1 MFELETLR
9 LIRRSFRRFLS
20 LTMIVFIG
28 SGFLMGLSS
37 TPDVLRKSID
47 AYYDEYDMNDIVLYS
62 PYGFCNEDYEKIA
75 SSSGIENVFAS
86 KEIDCHG
93 VNNKGDDTVYRV
105 SEVNRNNTRYKL
117 IEGRLPETDNECIFL
132 NNGYLNRYGIGDV
145 ITLNYGEDDIHDY
158 LSNDRYT
165 IVGIFESPQF
175 MSKIFGASNY
185 NNEQLE
191 CAICIPDVNF
201 ISDYYTTMYITLDGA
216 RDTLSNSDEYDRFI
230 KENKVIVENIASEQ
244 QSFLRDRLV
253 KEASDQ
259 LEENEKLFED
269 LKDQGQKQLDDAKK
283 QLDDANIQIIAY
295 ESQLSTLDALINSLQ
310 AAIKAD
316 SEILSSIYGFTVD
329 VETDINSILELFGQS
344 GVHYASGTMEY
355 LYNEYNNAIA
365 QYNSIRDTMNS
376 AKAQYESGLKEYEE
390 GLAKFN
396 KEIADGEEQLKLAR
410 ARLNDLPKSK
420 WIILDRD
427 LQYSTL
433 MFKTTC
439 VQMGVIALYMPIM
452 FFLVAALVCLTTMKR
467 LVDEQ
472 RGQIGIYAALGYSNL
487 KIISKYVSYALYASL
502 AGGILGIIGGQI
514 LFPTVIYDT
523 WRILYYFP
531 DQKFLFPP
539 ELALLSV
546 GSFALLMAAITAY
559 VVNNIVKDSPASLMR
574 PVAPKKGK
582 EIMLEKI
589 PFLWNMLSFTSKIT
603 ARNIFRYKSR
613 FLMTIA
619 GIAGCAGLLIL
630 GFGIKDSV
638 GDVLGIQY
646 NELFRYD
653 CLLYFTGTDH
663 IEENLDILKLNSDV
677 DFAATYL
684 EYATKV
690 YIGNGEKTANVAIID
705 TSDYSELFGLRETD
719 KKTPIRLNNDGVII
733 SELFAKN
740 NSLKIGDYIT
750 IESGNRIKGD
760 VKISNICELYFQ
772 HYIFMSDA
780 LYQNTF
786 DEDVKANII
795 AVETENIDAV
805 KQIAKTLKD
814 YTSILDTSYFLDSF
828 NNMIEALNLVI
839 MVIILVAGSLAFVVL
854 INLTQ
859 VNISE
864 RIREIATLKVLG
876 FNDHEVNMYIFK
888 EILLLSVIGCF
899 VGVPIGIIEHRFIMN
914 VISMEMIMFART
926 ISFGSYLISFAIT
939 IIFTIIVLLFMRKP
953 LRKVNMVESLKSVE

>member
-1 MFELETLR
+1 
-9 LIRRSFRRFLS
+9 
-20 LTMIVFIG
+20 
-28 SGFLMGLSS
+28 
-37 TPDVLRKSID
+37 
-47 AYYDEYDMNDIVLYS
+47 
-62 PYGFCNEDYEKIA
+62 
-75 SSSGIENVFAS
+75 
-86 KEIDCHG
+86 
-93 VNNKGDDTVYRV
+93 
-105 SEVNRNNTRYKL
+105 
-117 IEGRLPETDNECIFL
+117 
-132 NNGYLNRYGIGDV
+132 
-145 ITLNYGEDDIHDY
+145 
-158 LSNDRYT
+158 
-165 IVGIFESPQF
+165 
-175 MSKIFGASNY
+175 
-185 NNEQLE
+185 
-191 CAICIPDVNF
+191 
-201 ISDYYTTMYITLDGA
+201 MYITLDGA
-216 RDTLSNSDEYDRFI
+216 RDTMSNSDQYDRFI

-244 QSFLRDRLV
+244 QSFLIDRLV

-269 LKDQGQKQLDDAKK
+269 LKDQGQKQLDEAKK

-295 ESQLSTLDALINSLQ
+295 ESQLSTLEALINSLQ

-316 SEILSSIYGFTVD
+316 SEILNSIYGFTVD
-329 VETDINSILELFGQS
+329 LEGDINDILEILGQNS
-344 GVHYASGTMEY
+344 IHYASGTMEY
-355 LYNEYNNAIA
+355 LYKEYNNAIS
-365 QYNSIRDTMNS
+365 QFDSIKGMMNS
-376 AKAQYESGLKEYEE
+376 AKAEYESGLKEYEE
-390 GLAKFN
+390 ALTKFN
-396 KEIADGEEQLKLAR
+396 EEIADGEEQLRLAR

-433 MFKTTC
+433 MFKNTC
-439 VQMGVIALYMPIM
+439 VQMGVIGLYMPIM

-502 AGGILGIIGGQI
+502 AGGILGIIFGQI

-523 WRILYYFP
+523 WKILYYFP
-531 DQKFLFPP
+531 SQKVLFPP
-539 ELALLSV
+539 DLALLSV
-546 GSFALLMAAITAY
+546 GSFAVLMTGITAY
-559 VVNNIVKDSPASLMR
+559 VVNNSVKDVPASLMR
-574 PVAPKKGK
+574 PIAPKKGK

-638 GDVLGIQY
+638 SDVLGIQY
-646 NELFRYD
+646 KELFRYD
-653 CLLYFTGTDH
+653 CLLYFNGTDH
-663 IEENLDILKLNSDV
+663 IEENLEILKQSDDV

-690 YIGNGEKTANVAIID
+690 YIGNGEKTANVAIVD
-705 TSDYSELFGLRETD
+705 TSDYSELFALRETD

-740 NSLKIGDYIT
+740 NGLKVGDYIT

-760 VKISNICELYFQ
+760 VRIVNICELYFQ

-786 DEDVKANII
+786 DEEAKGNII
-795 AVETENIDAV
+795 AVLTDDGEALR
-805 KQIAKTLKD
+805 KLAGSLKD
-814 YTSILDTSYFLDSF
+814 YASMLDTSYFLDSF

-839 MVIILVAGSLAFVVL
+839 MVIIMVAGSLAFVVL

-876 FNDHEVNMYIFK
+876 CNDHEVNMYIFK

-899 VGVPIGIIEHRFIMN
+899 VGVPIGILEHRFIMN

-926 ISFGSYLISFAIT
+926 INFSSYLISFAIT
-939 IIFTIIVLLFMRKP
+939 IVFTIIVLLFMRKP

>member
-1 MFELETLR
+1 
-9 LIRRSFRRFLS
+9 I
-20 LTMIVFIG
+20 
-28 SGFLMGLSS
+28 
-37 TPDVLRKSID
+37 
-47 AYYDEYDMNDIVLYS
+47 
-62 PYGFCNEDYEKIA
+62 
-75 SSSGIENVFAS
+75 
-86 KEIDCHG
+86 
-93 VNNKGDDTVYRV
+93 
-105 SEVNRNNTRYKL
+105 
-117 IEGRLPETDNECIFL
+117 
-132 NNGYLNRYGIGDV
+132 
-145 ITLNYGEDDIHDY
+145 
-158 LSNDRYT
+158 
-165 IVGIFESPQF
+165 
-175 MSKIFGASNY
+175 
-185 NNEQLE
+185 
-191 CAICIPDVNF
+191 
-201 ISDYYTTMYITLDGA
+201 
-216 RDTLSNSDEYDRFI
+216 
-230 KENKVIVENIASEQ
+230 
-244 QSFLRDRLV
+244 V
-253 KEASDQ
+253 KE
-259 LEENEKLFED
+259 
-269 LKDQGQKQLDDAKK
+269 
-283 QLDDANIQIIAY
+283 
-295 ESQLSTLDALINSLQ
+295 
-310 AAIKAD
+310 
-316 SEILSSIYGFTVD
+316 
-329 VETDINSILELFGQS
+329 
-344 GVHYASGTMEY
+344 
-355 LYNEYNNAIA
+355 
-365 QYNSIRDTMNS
+365 
-376 AKAQYESGLKEYEE
+376 
-390 GLAKFN
+390 
-396 KEIADGEEQLKLAR
+396 
-410 ARLNDLPKSK
+410 
-420 WIILDRD
+420 
-427 LQYSTL
+427 
-433 MFKTTC
+433 
-439 VQMGVIALYMPIM
+439 
-452 FFLVAALVCLTTMKR
+452 
-467 LVDEQ
+467 
-472 RGQIGIYAALGYSNL
+472 
-487 KIISKYVSYALYASL
+487 
-502 AGGILGIIGGQI
+502 
-514 LFPTVIYDT
+514 
-523 WRILYYFP
+523 
-531 DQKFLFPP
+531 
-539 ELALLSV
+539 
-546 GSFALLMAAITAY
+546 
-559 VVNNIVKDSPASLMR
+559 SPASLMR
-574 PVAPKKGK
+574 PIAPKKGK

-613 FLMTIA
+613 FLMTIF
-619 GIAGCAGLLIL
+619 GIAGCSGLLIL

-653 CLLYFTGTDH
+653 CLLYFTETDH